1 MQDLIVVKQLPQIE
15 EHLKELSLEV
25 EQKVENAKS
34 LVCTEENVTTI
45 KQIRASLNKEFKEV
59 ENQRKI
65 VKEQILAP
73 YMQFEEI
80 YKMYISDKYKS
91 ADNDLKEKIDSTEN
105 ELKNIKEQE
114 IKDYFE
120 EYKKA
125 NNIDFVTYSQAR
137 INVTLSASRK
147 SLKEQAKQFID
158 KIVDDLKLIDTQEHK
173 AEILVEYKQSLNV
186 SQAIT
191 SVTNRFKA
199 IEEEKKKQEELKRK
213 QLEEAQRRAD
223 ESIRVQTEATRQA
236 LENFIPK
243 SEEKVVHIEMDK
255 NHEITQKGYE
265 QLENVFNKPLEKPR
279 EEKQEEILTLRF
291 TVRGTRTKLR
301 ELKQFLENGG
311 YDYE

>member
-223 ESIRVQTEATRQA
+223 ENIRVQTEATRQA

-291 TVRGTRTKLR
+291 TVRGTRTKLK

>member
-15 EHLKELSLEV
+15 EHLKELSLDV
-25 EQKVENAKS
+25 DKKVENAKN

-91 ADNDLKEKIDSTEN
+91 ADNDLKVKIDSTEN

-173 AEILVEYKQSLNV
+173 TEILVEYKQSLNV

-199 IEEEKKKQEELKRK
+199 IEEEKKRQEELKRK
-213 QLEEAQRRAD
+213 QLEEVQRRAD

-243 SEEKVVHIEMDK
+243 TEERVEETILQAPVIEK
-255 NHEITQKGYE
+255 
-265 QLENVFNKPLEKPR
+265 
-279 EEKQEEILTLRF
+279 KQEEILTLRF

-301 ELKQFLENGG
+301 EVKQFLENGG

>member
-80 YKMYISDKYKS
+80 YKMYISDEYKS

-173 AEILVEYKQSLNV
+173 TEILVEYKQSLNV

-199 IEEEKKKQEELKRK
+199 IEEEKKKRQEELKRK

-223 ESIRVQTEATRQA
+223 ESIRAQTEATRQA

-243 SEEKVVHIEMDK
+243 TEETILQAPVI
-255 NHEITQKGYE
+255 
-265 QLENVFNKPLEKPR
+265 

-291 TVRGTRTKLR
+291 AVRGTRTKLR

>member
-158 KIVDDLKLIDTQEHK
+158 RIVDDLKLIDTQEHK
-173 AEILVEYKQSLNV
+173 TEILVEYKQSLNV

-199 IEEEKKKQEELKRK
+199 IEEEKKRQEELKRK

-223 ESIRVQTEATRQA
+223 ESIRAQTEATRQA

-243 SEEKVVHIEMDK
+243 TEETILQAPVI
-255 NHEITQKGYE
+255 
-265 QLENVFNKPLEKPR
+265 

-291 TVRGTRTKLR
+291 TVKGTRTKLR

>member
-1 MQDLIVVKQLPQIE
+1 M
-15 EHLKELSLEV
+15 
-25 EQKVENAKS
+25 
-34 LVCTEENVTTI
+34 
-45 KQIRASLNKEFKEV
+45 
-59 ENQRKI
+59 
-65 VKEQILAP
+65 
-73 YMQFEEI
+73 
-80 YKMYISDKYKS
+80 
-91 ADNDLKEKIDSTEN
+91 

-125 NNIDFVTYSQAR
+125 NNIDFVTYLQAR

-173 AEILVEYKQSLNV
+173 TEILVEYKQSLNV

-199 IEEEKKKQEELKRK
+199 IEEEKKRQEELKRK
-213 QLEEAQRRAD
+213 QLEEDQRRAD

-243 SEEKVVHIEMDK
+243 TEERVEETILQAPVI
-255 NHEITQKGYE
+255 
-265 QLENVFNKPLEKPR
+265 

-311 YDYE
+311 YEWELRELWKILKQEAWRAV

>member
-173 AEILVEYKQSLNV
+173 TEILVEYKQSLNV

-199 IEEEKKKQEELKRK
+199 IEEEKKRQEELKRK

-223 ESIRVQTEATRQA
+223 ESIRAQTEATRQA

-243 SEEKVVHIEMDK
+243 TEETILQAPVI
-255 NHEITQKGYE
+255 
-265 QLENVFNKPLEKPR
+265 

-291 TVRGTRTKLR
+291 TVKGTRTKLR

>member
-1 MQDLIVVKQLPQIE
+1 MSNQELIVVKQLPQIE
-15 EHLKELSLEV
+15 EHLKELSLDV
-25 EQKVENAKS
+25 DKKVENAKN

-59 ENQRKI
+59 EQQRKI

-80 YKMYISDKYKS
+80 YKTYISDKYKS
-91 ADNDLKEKIDSTEN
+91 ADNDLKVKIDSIEN
-105 ELKNIKEQE
+105 ELKAKKEQE
-114 IKDYFE
+114 VKDYFE
-120 EYKKA
+120 EYKTA
-125 NNIDFVTYSQAR
+125 NNIDFITYEQTK
-137 INVTLSASRK
+137 INTTLSASMK

-173 AEILVEYKQSLNV
+173 TEILVEYKQSLNV

-199 IEEEKKKQEELKRK
+199 IEEEKKRQEELKRK

-243 SEEKVVHIEMDK
+243 TEETILQAPVI
-255 NHEITQKGYE
+255 
-265 QLENVFNKPLEKPR
+265 

-291 TVRGTRTKLR
+291 TVKGTRTKLR